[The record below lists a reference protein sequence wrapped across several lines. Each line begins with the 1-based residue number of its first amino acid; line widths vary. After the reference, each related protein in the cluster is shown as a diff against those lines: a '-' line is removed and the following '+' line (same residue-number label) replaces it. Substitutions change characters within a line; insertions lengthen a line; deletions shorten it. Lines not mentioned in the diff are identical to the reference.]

1 MGAPDT
7 TAENTA
13 VEASAATAVGPD
25 VLSVGD
31 SHICSGVEPMIIPG
45 DNKHI
50 RDVGIRL
57 PVQFI
62 DDRPA
67 VIAVC
72 HATEGPAAAGLG
84 YVVYQ
89 IGVARQGLTHTFV
102 RISAANPTAG
112 QQIDGL
118 FVCNYVV
125 IGKAKT

>member
-13 VEASAATAVGPD
+13 VEASAATAVGPN
-25 VLSVGD
+25 VLRVGD
-31 SHICSGVEPMIIPG
+31 SFICSGIEPMSIPG

-62 DDRPA
+62 DRPA
-67 VIAVC
+67 VTAVC

-84 YVVYQ
+84 YLVYQ
-89 IGVARQGLTHTFV
+89 VGVVPQDPTHTFV